1 MKRVFILLLVLSLIT
16 VPVLAEETVTVKVG
30 VVGSTNEQWT
40 QVLVPAL
47 AKEGINIELVEFS
60 DYVMPNIALA
70 QGDIDM
76 NAFQHYNF
84 LNNWNN

>member
-47 AKEGINIELVEFS
+47 AKEGINIELVESS
-60 DYVMPNIALA
+60 D
-70 QGDIDM
+70 
-76 NAFQHYNF
+76 F
-84 LNNWNN
+84 